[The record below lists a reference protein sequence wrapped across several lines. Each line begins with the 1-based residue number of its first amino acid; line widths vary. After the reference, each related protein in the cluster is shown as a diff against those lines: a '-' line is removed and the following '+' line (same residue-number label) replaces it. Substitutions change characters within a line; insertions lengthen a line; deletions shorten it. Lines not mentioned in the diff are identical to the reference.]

1 MIKDHI
7 NISPRISFSIRNA
20 EIKEDQDTKLNFN
33 KHDNQ
38 DKRIQNFD
46 NFIIDKTNNLA
57 YSSSLKVAI
66 KPSKVYNPLFLY
78 SRLSLGKTHLL
89 KAIYNYIS
97 NEKPLLKSKYILADT
112 FSKKFSIAKK
122 NNQLTKFMESYL
134 SLDILLMDDIH
145 LLSGKKK
152 TQEELILLFNSF
164 YSLNK
169 QVVLAGTS
177 TPNKIQ
183 GFIPQFQSRLE
194 CGLLSEIQVPGQ
206 KIKINILKKLAQ
218 NDNFI
223 IPGDVILFLSNST
236 NDLKQLTQSLIN
248 IEAKASMNN
257 NKIDITLVK
266 SALTY
271 RSLKEISV
279 SYIQNVVAEHFNV
292 SLSNLISNK
301 KKRAFSYPRQVAMY
315 LSRQYTM
322 LSFGQIG
329 KLFGNKDH
337 STVIYAVKRVKKE
350 MLLKKEIMNDINTLQ
365 DLLKG

>member
-1 MIKDHI
+1 M
-7 NISPRISFSIRNA
+7 NLNFSPKISFSIRSV
-20 EIKEDQDTKLNFN
+20 EINEYQNTKLNFN
-33 KHDNQ
+33 RPDNQ
-38 DKRIQNFD
+38 DKCVQNFD
-46 NFIIDKTNNLA
+46 NFITDKTNDLA

-78 SRLSLGKTHLL
+78 SKLSLGKTHLL

-97 NEKPLLKSKYILADT
+97 DENPLLKSKYISADT
-112 FSKKFSIAKK
+112 FSKKFSVAKK
-122 NNQLTKFMESYL
+122 NNQLIKFRESYL

-169 QVVLAGTS
+169 QIVLAGTN

-183 GFIPQFQSRLE
+183 GIIPQFQSCLE
-194 CGLLSEIQVPGQ
+194 CGLLSEIQVPDQ
-206 KIKINILKKLAQ
+206 KTKINILKKLAQ

-266 SALTY
+266 STLTY

-279 SYIQNVVAEHFNV
+279 PYIQNLVAEYFNV

-301 KKRAFSYPRQVAMY
+301 KKRSLSYPRQVAMY
-315 LSRQYTM
+315 LSRQYTK
-322 LSFGQIG
+322 LSFEQIG

-350 MLLKKEIMNDINTLQ
+350 MLLKKEIMNDVNTLQ
-365 DLLKG
+365 DLLK